1 MTDPSFFVELRTLS
15 CRFSEKTVLNNLS
28 LFLKRGEF
36 FSLLGPSGCGK
47 TTTLRILAGLETPST
62 GSVWV
67 NGLDITSRPPEARGL
82 GYVFQNYALFPHLNV
97 WENVA
102 FGCRLQK
109 LASRTIDRQVGE
121 ALELVKLADFGKRQV
136 FELSGGQQQRVAL
149 ARALAIQPQ
158 VLLLDEPFSNLDS
171 RLRIETREQVREIVR
186 SLNVTTV
193 LVTHD
198 REEAFALSDRLA
210 VMEGGEVKQVGTP
223 REVYFTPQTLEVAR
237 FWNDGNCVPMTAVA
251 ANGSGLDQLDQRSE
265 KASHLFFRSEDA
277 RLEFPG
283 SVNHPSDLVPASG
296 QVAFQGVVE
305 SIQFTGASWLC
316 AVSTPAGQLSIAIA
330 GREQS
335 PATGRPCYVVVPTVN
350 LHFLAF

>member
-1 MTDPSFFVELRTLS
+1 MTDQGFFVELRALS
-15 CRFSEKTVLNNLS
+15 CRFSGKTVLNNLS
-28 LFLKRGEF
+28 LFLRRGEF

-47 TTTLRILAGLETPST
+47 TTTLRILAGLEVPST

-67 NGLDITSRPPEARGL
+67 NGLDITSLPPEARGL

-109 LASRTIDRQVGE
+109 LAPRTMDRQVGE

-186 SLNVTTV
+186 SLQVTTV

-198 REEAFALSDRLA
+198 REEAFALSHRLA

-237 FWNDGNCVPMTAVA
+237 FWNDGNCVPMTAVTGD
-251 ANGSGLDQLDQRSE
+251 GSGLDRRSE

-283 SVNHPSDLVPASG
+283 IVNHQSGQVPASG

-335 PATGRPCYVVVPTVN
+335 PATGCPCYVVVPTVN
-350 LHFLAF
+350 LHFLNGAS

>member
-1 MTDPSFFVELRTLS
+1 MDQDFFVELRNLS
-15 CRFSEKTVLNNLS
+15 CRFSGKTVLNNLS
-28 LFLKRGEF
+28 LGLRKGEF

-47 TTTLRILAGLETPST
+47 TTTLRILAGLEVPST
-62 GSVWV
+62 GSVWIR
-67 NGLDITSRPPEARGL
+67 GKEITSLPPESRGL

-109 LASRTIDRQVGE
+109 LEPRQLEQFVGE
-121 ALELVKLADFGKRQV
+121 ALELVKLGEFGKRQV

-186 SLNVTTV
+186 KLKVTTV

-210 VMEGGEVKQVGTP
+210 VMERGEVKQVGTP
-223 REVYFTPQTLEVAR
+223 FEVYFAPQTVEVAR
-237 FWNDGNCVPMTAVA
+237 FWNDGNCVPLTAVPA
-251 ANGSGLDQLDQRSE
+251 DSPGLKQTNPP
-265 KASHLFFRSEDA
+265 ASHIFFRSEDA
-277 RLEFPG
+277 RLAFPAPG
-283 SVNHPSDLVPASG
+283 EQHHPYPEAL
-296 QVAFQGVVE
+296 AFQGVVH

-335 PATGRPCYVVVPTVN
+335 PETGRPCYVVVPTVN
-350 LHFLAF
+350 LHFLNGAF

>member
-1 MTDPSFFVELRTLS
+1 MDQDFFVELRNLS
-15 CRFSEKTVLNNLS
+15 CRFSGKTVLNHLS
-28 LFLKRGEF
+28 LCLRKGEF

-47 TTTLRILAGLETPST
+47 TTTLRILAGLEVPST
-62 GSVWV
+62 GSVWI
-67 NGLDITSRPPEARGL
+67 NGNEITALPPESRGL

-109 LASRTIDRQVGE
+109 LETRQLEQAVCDV
-121 ALELVKLADFGKRQV
+121 LELVRLGEYGKRQV

-186 SLNVTTV
+186 KLKVTTV

-223 REVYFTPQTLEVAR
+223 LEVYFTPQTVEVAR
-237 FWNDGNCVPMTAVA
+237 FWNDGNCVPLTAVPTDVP
-251 ANGSGLDQLDQRSE
+251 GLNQTNPT
-265 KASHLFFRSEDA
+265 ASHVFFRSEDA
-277 RLEFPG
+277 RLAFPG
-283 SVNHPSDLVPASG
+283 AKPSENPPYPEAL
-296 QVAFQGVVE
+296 AFQGVVH

-335 PATGRPCYVVVPTVN
+335 PETGRPCYVVVPTVN
-350 LHFLAF
+350 LHFLNGAV

>member
-1 MTDPSFFVELRTLS
+1 MTDQRFFVELRALS
-15 CRFSEKTVLNNLS
+15 CRFSGKTVLNNLS
-28 LFLKRGEF
+28 LFLRRGEF

-47 TTTLRILAGLETPST
+47 TTTLRILAGLETPWS

-67 NGLDITSRPPEARGL
+67 NGLDITSLPPESRGL

-102 FGCRLQK
+102 FGCRIQK
-109 LASRTIDRQVGE
+109 LEVRTIDRQVSD

-186 SLNVTTV
+186 SLKVTTV

-210 VMEGGEVKQVGTP
+210 VMERGEVKQVGTP

-237 FWNDGNCVPMTAVA
+237 FWNDGNCVPLTAVTE
-251 ANGSGLDQLDQRSE
+251 GISRLDKKSE
-265 KASHLFFRSEDA
+265 KASHVFFRSEDA
-277 RLEFPG
+277 RLEFSNPG
-283 SVNHPSDLVPASG
+283 NDQSDKLQSAG
-296 QVAFQGVVE
+296 CVAFQGIVD

-316 AVSTPAGQLSIAIA
+316 TVSTQAGQLSIAIA

-335 PATGRPCYVVVPTVN
+335 PETGRPCYVVVPAVN
-350 LHFLAF
+350 LHFLDRTF